1 VAPQP
6 FATVA
11 GDVLRAKNSSTFS
24 PAVIASPPEWGR
36 EGVYA
41 LLADE
46 SDDRLDLWFWLPSR
60 RRLLKTD
67 LIEEKDENRPGPAS
81 GRPALAMAHGRL
93 YVVYRERG
101 TRRAKLLIS
110 FVKVSLTGGTLER
123 RRRVGLK
130 GDFSN
135 TWATIQ
141 GADLFY
147 ERHVDTNLRA
157 VLTHAVGRDTEYEVW
172 LYPKADGWQDYRY
185 VNYDD
190 WEVLR
195 VNLCREVVDPG
206 DTVSNPIRCLP
217 KTW

>member
-1 VAPQP
+1 MIEA
-6 FATVA
+6 
-11 GDVLRAKNSSTFS
+11 
-24 PAVIASPPEWGR
+24 PPEWRR

-46 SDDRLDLWFWLPSR
+46 SEDRLDIWYWHPSR
-60 RRLLKTD
+60 RRFLKT
-67 LIEEKDENRPGPAS
+67 GPAREERREAARA
-81 GRPALAMAHGRL
+81 GERPARAGGGARPSVHRVPGAGDASGQAPDLLREGLA
-93 YVVYRERG
+93 
-101 TRRAKLLIS
+101 RRAAR
-110 FVKVSLTGGTLER
+110 FER

-147 ERHVDTNLRA
+147 ERRVDRNLRA